1 MKKSWIAAIVV
12 IVGLAIA
19 VPVLISL
26 LPENRIKASTD
37 YQHEVDG
44 NVNPQLGSATISED
58 FVLDEEFV
66 THLPLVIIDL
76 QGNEIPNI
84 YKWTSDGNGREYNDV
99 GLANPDPWVSMSIS
113 IIDNDSNE
121 NRLTDVAQFTNNGK
135 IKLRGMTSRN
145 YAKKQYGIKFM
156 DGEEELETSVL
167 GMEADEDWV
176 LSNSLIDLSGVRNYV
191 AMNIGRQIM
200 PFTSEVRF
208 CEVVFKD
215 GDTYTYQGL
224 YLLSESIKKATGRVE
239 VEDYRDNSATTSY
252 IVCRDRYNKTKVTL
266 STWASDQQ
274 LCYGWFTMVYPNDD
288 MLSEN
293 AINAIESELS
303 KIEKILYSDDPQE
316 FLKYREYL
324 DVDSFVDYYL
334 FHEFFMNYDAGN
346 NSTYYYKTK
355 NGKLAIGPIWDFDN
369 AMDNYDKNVA
379 NLHNANFAGQ
389 PWFDRLLMDKDFQ
402 EKLIARYEELRK
414 GILNEDYIEK
424 FIDESYAYLGNA
436 RARDFQRWEKDYKAT
451 YNLVSDYDA
460 NGNHIERDINTPKDD
475 LVRLK
480 DVISIHGRWMEEE
493 LENAIYYKASM
504 DITEEGKFDAS
515 GIAVIGVL
523 IFGAIIIL
531 LLRFVKGE
539 YR

>member
-19 VPVLISL
+19 VPVLMSL
-26 LPENRIKASTD
+26 LPENRIKANTD
-37 YQHEVDG
+37 YQHEVDD
-44 NVNPQLGSATISED
+44 NVNPQLGSATIPEN
-58 FVLDEEFV
+58 FVLDDEFV

-84 YKWTSDGNGREYNDV
+84 YKWTSDGAGREYNEV

-113 IIDNDSNE
+113 IVDNDNNE
-121 NRLTDVAQFTNNGK
+121 NRLNDAPQLTNNGK
-135 IKLRGMTSRN
+135 IKLRGMSSRTF
-145 YAKKQYGIKFM
+145 AKHQYGIKLM

-176 LSNSLIDLSGVRNYV
+176 LSNSLIDLSGIRNYL

-200 PFTSEVRF
+200 PYTPEVRF

-224 YLLSESIKKATGRVE
+224 YLLSESVKKAPGRVE
-239 VEDYRDNSATTSY
+239 VDDYKDDAATFSY
-252 IVCRDRYNKTKVTL
+252 IICRDRYNKTKLTL

-274 LCYGWFTMVYPNDD
+274 LCYGWFSMVYPKDD

-293 AINAIESELS
+293 AINSIEEELS
-303 KIEKILYSDDPQE
+303 KIEHIIYSDDPKE

-324 DVDSFVDYYL
+324 DVDSFVDYYIIN
-334 FHEFFMNYDAGN
+334 EFFLNYDAGN
-346 NSTYYYKTK
+346 NSTYYYKTQ
-355 NGKLAIGPIWDFDN
+355 NGKLAIGPLWDYDN
-369 AMDNYDKNVA
+369 AMDNYDKATANV
-379 NLHNANFAGQ
+379 HNSNFAGQ
-389 PWFDRLLMDKDFQ
+389 PWFDKLLLDKEFQ
-402 EKLIARYEELRK
+402 AKVVARYEELRE
-414 GILNEDYIEK
+414 GVLNEEYIER
-424 FIDESYAYLGNA
+424 FIDESYEYLGNA
-436 RARDFQRWEKDYKAT
+436 RERDFQRWEKDYKEKHKMQSELDSNG
-451 YNLVSDYDA
+451 NLVFREA
-460 NGNHIERDINTPKDD
+460 NTPYEE

-480 DVISIHGRWMEEE
+480 DVLAIHGVWMDDE
-493 LENAIYYKASM
+493 LKYFLQYRTSIEIS
-504 DITEEGKFDAS
+504 EEGKFDPS